1 MNRVLTSFVI
11 VTMVQIGRNLFSEI
25 FPVWICDWPA
35 ATKRQYCVT
44 YIRIRM
50 IAGMIFERFEIDRS
64 RLDIFSY
71 ISPSCEKKKIENP
84 RTPYSKNTKNSVP
97 QLFLYRKS
105 LYITVNC
112 TFESFNLSPVSTA
125 IRNKFIISTIY
136 IYIYIMH
143 GSIVSSDLLFPRSS
157 ALRFTFYSSYYFH
170 KLLL

>member
-11 VTMVQIGRNLFSEI
+11 VTMVRTGRNLFSEI

-50 IAGMIFERFEIDRS
+50 IVETIFERFEIDRS

-71 ISPSCEKKKIENP
+71 ISSSCEKKKSKIQELRIP
-84 RTPYSKNTKNSVP
+84 RTRRTV
-97 QLFLYRKS
+97 LFLYRKS